1 MGNLWPREH
10 GAYAQ
15 LGFPLLSGLIYA
27 GGEPGAVAFAA
38 VAVCHFFAHEPL
50 AVLTGMRGARL
61 KKELE
66 ESAWVRLVMLA
77 VLSGVALLGAFL
89 FSPARAWLGAAL
101 PAALG
106 LMLVPLFLSRRIKTV
121 AGELLVAA
129 ASAAALLPVALAGG
143 TPDAVA
149 IIAASVWFAASAPAV
164 VAVHAIKAASKPGA
178 GNGWLIPAA
187 PVLAAL
193 VLVAAISTAFLFPPP
208 ARLVLAALPVPIVV
222 LALTVLRPHPRHL
235 KRIGWA
241 LVAAN
246 SLTLVFLLAL

>member
-15 LGFPLLSGLIYA
+15 LGFPLLTGLIYA
-27 GGEPGAVAFAA
+27 GGDPGAVAFAA
-38 VAVCHFFAHEPL
+38 VAVCHFLAHEPL
-50 AVLTGMRGARL
+50 ALLTGMRGARL

-89 FSPARAWLGAAL
+89 FSPARAWLGAAF

-106 LMLVPLFLSRRIKTV
+106 LMLVPLFLARRIKTV

-149 IIAASVWFAASAPAV
+149 ILAAAVWFAATAPAV
-164 VAVHAIKAASKPGA
+164 VAVHAIKAANKPGA
-178 GNGWLIPAA
+178 GNGWVIPGA
-187 PVLAAL
+187 PLLAGL
-193 VLVAAISTAFLFPPP
+193 VLVLAIATASLLPSPSMM
-208 ARLVLAALPVPIVV
+208 ALAALPLPMAV
-222 LALTVLRPHPRHL
+222 LGLSVLRPHPRHL
-235 KRIGWA
+235 KRIGWT
-241 LVAAN
+241 LVVAN
-246 SLTLVFLLAL
+246 TLTLVLLLVL